1 LKLDEHVLGKANLFD
16 LAVRTLRFIPDGAG
30 YRVENVALQ
39 WGRGVWA
46 GTVRRRSESSQIR
59 VSLDSQTR
67 PECITW
73 AAVAVKRPG
82 HDSTYRRKTLGPFG
96 VDCDLRRWGLKLAE
110 QGGRNG
116 KKRGDR
122 HRTKTGSA
130 VASPVGE
137 RRSVR
142 TVAQ

>member
-1 LKLDEHVLGKANLFD
+1 MIRKLKVAVINNLLMKVTFKTAGPLLRPGDPALQGIAHRILFD
-16 LAVRTLRFIPDGAG
+16 SPITG
-30 YRVENVALQ
+30 
-39 WGRGVWA
+39 
-46 GTVRRRSESSQIR
+46 
-59 VSLDSQTR
+59 TR

-73 AAVAVKRPG
+73 AAVAVKPPG
-82 HDSTYRRKTLGPFG
+82 HDSTYKRNTLGPFG
-96 VDCDLRRWGLKLAE
+96 VDCDLRRWGLKLGE